1 MANSGDTS
9 ESGKALTQRLQVQ
22 LKEAEEDLEQTEYE
36 KYITDQEKMLDS
48 VSSDYEN
55 WMNQRLDNSDS
66 LLQQIV
72 DGLSANG
79 EISKTLKELANSY
92 GLNISDTLIS
102 SATGNTNVAINGL
115 VNNILGLLG
124 GNASLL
130 GNVGGYAN
138 GTLSATKGLHRFNEK
153 GNEIIIRK
161 SDGSMLRNFDQGDVV
176 ISNEGAKLLSKFA
189 ENPALFM
196 EKFGVPNVTPV
207 MPNVTLP
214 KMPVMQSRQA
224 PNVTIDLGGITMHGV
239 NDPQE
244 LTRQIRHTLAT
255 DSRTEKILD
264 VKIAGRMLGKPDTSR
279 FYV

>member
-1 MANSGDTS
+1 MELS
-9 ESGKALTQRLQVQ
+9 EAK
-22 LKEAEEDLEQTEYE
+22 EDLERTEYE
-36 KYITDQEKMLDS
+36 KMIEDSEKMLDS

-72 DGLSANG
+72 DSLSGNG

-102 SATGNTNVAINGL
+102 SATGNTNGAINSL
-115 VNNILGLLG
+115 VSNILSLLG
-124 GNASLL
+124 GNSSLL

-189 ENPALFM
+189 ENPTLFM
-196 EKFGVPNVTPV
+196 ERFGMSSITPV

-214 KMPVMQSRQA
+214 KMPVMQGKENLNNSIGDVHVNIEL
-224 PNVTIDLGGITMHGV
+224 PNVHSYEDFMTKAQ
-239 NDPQE
+239 N
-244 LTRQIRHTLAT
+244 
-255 DSRTEKILD
+255 DSRFEGMIQH
-264 VKIAGRMLGKPDTSR
+264 IAFSKNPMDK
-279 FYV
+279 YKYKWK

>member
-1 MANSGDTS
+1 MELS
-9 ESGKALTQRLQVQ
+9 EAR
-22 LKEAEEDLEQTEYE
+22 EDLERTEYE
-36 KYITDQEKMLDS
+36 KMIEDSEKLLDS
-48 VSSDYEN
+48 VSSNYED

-72 DGLSANG
+72 DSLSGNG

-102 SATGNTNVAINGL
+102 SATGNTNGAINSL
-115 VNNILGLLG
+115 VSNILSLLG

-176 ISNEGAKLLSKFA
+176 IDNEGAKLLSKFA

-196 EKFGVPNVTPV
+196 ERFGVPSVAHV
-207 MPNVTLP
+207 MPNVNLP
-214 KMPVMQSRQA
+214 KMPVMQSKQV
-224 PNVTIDLGGITMHGV
+224 PNVTVEFGDTHVTLPNIHDV
-239 NDPQE
+239 NDFARDFKQVYANNIG
-244 LTRQIRHTLAT
+244 QIKTMVQN
-255 DSRTEKILD
+255 D
-264 VKIAGRMLGKPDTSR
+264 VLGASLGKNSMNVHR
-279 FYV
+279 Y